1 MSRMKFREVVPT
13 SQFSQEEVKA
23 RHELW
28 RQGDLSWKLKGK
40 QVDLYNDIIDQTK
53 DVSVILCAR
62 RLRKI
67 NYVLSGCC

>member
-1 MSRMKFREVVPT
+1 MKFREVVPVT
-13 SQFSQEEVKA
+13 QFSKEILEA
-23 RHELW
+23 RHALW